1 MNLQARFRKG
11 IFSNE
16 TALFLL
22 DLTDRTPNRF
32 DMTFT
37 ETYNLTNVK
46 KEQIIA
52 LTIKGWAVNED
63 VLSISKQLMEQNK
76 EAYEVLA
83 K

>member
-1 MNLQARFRKG
+1 MKTNAEVFLFMME

-22 DLTDRTPNRF
+22 DLTDRTPNMF
-32 DMTFT
+32 DMTFP

-52 LTIKGWAVNED
+52 LTVR
-63 VLSISKQLMEQNK
+63 
-76 EAYEVLA
+76 
-83 K
+83 